1 MAPNPRRAVSTTASE
16 HLVVDES
23 RVPPALA
30 VLVAAVLYATLPPKY
45 VSGGTSFF
53 SAARFVLPVLEI
65 LLLIP
70 LVLIAPRLRQ
80 GLHLLERLWR
90 RRAVLGLV
98 GLISL
103 GNAASVVILVHL
115 IITGRH
121 TNGHELVRASINI
134 WWTNVIVFGLWFWLL
149 DGGGPLRRTQSRDR
163 RDRDF
168 LFPQQETPEI
178 GSPGWRP
185 RFVDYLYTSYTNAAA
200 FSPTDTMP
208 LTQWAK
214 LLMLVESAA
223 SLLTLLMV
231 AARAVNILS

>member
-1 MAPNPRRAVSTTASE
+1 VSATASE
-16 HLVVDES
+16 QLVFDES

-30 VLVAAVLYATLPPKY
+30 VLVAAALYATLPQKY
-45 VSGGTSFF
+45 ISGSTSVLG
-53 SAARFVLPVLEI
+53 AARYVLPILEI
-65 LLLIP
+65 LVLIP
-70 LVLIAPRLRQ
+70 LVLIAPKLRP
-80 GLHLLERLWR
+80 GLHLIERLWR
-90 RRAVLGLV
+90 RRAILGLV

-103 GNAASVVILVHL
+103 GNATSVVILVHF

-121 TNGHELVRASINI
+121 VDGHELVRASINI

-149 DGGGPLRRTQSRDR
+149 DGGGPMQRRRSGDPRT
-163 RDRDF
+163 RDF

-178 GSPGWRP
+178 AAAGWRP

-231 AARAVNILS
+231 AARAVNILSS

>member
-1 MAPNPRRAVSTTASE
+1 VSATASE

-23 RVPPALA
+23 RVPPAMA
-30 VLVAAVLYATLPPKY
+30 VLVAAVLYATLPQKY
-45 VSGGTSFF
+45 VSGSTSFF
-53 SAARFVLPVLEI
+53 SAARFVLPTLEI
-65 LLLIP
+65 LLLVP
-70 LVLIAPRLRQ
+70 LVLIAPRLRA
-80 GLHLLERLWR
+80 GLQLFERLWH

-103 GNAASVVILVHL
+103 GNGASVVILVHL

-121 TNGHELVRASINI
+121 VDGHELVRASINI

-149 DGGGPLRRTQSRDR
+149 DGGGPSRRRDSADR

-178 GSPGWRP
+178 GAPGWRP

-231 AARAVNILS
+231 AARAVNILA

>member
-1 MAPNPRRAVSTTASE
+1 MSATASE
-16 HLVVDES
+16 HLVADES

-30 VLVAAVLYATLPPKY
+30 VLVAAVLYATLPPRY
-45 VSGGTSFF
+45 VSGSTSFF
-53 SAARFVLPVLEI
+53 SALRFALPALEI
-65 LLLIP
+65 ILLMP
-70 LVLIAPRLRQ
+70 LVLIAPRLRP
-80 GLHLLERLWR
+80 GLHLIERLWR

-103 GNAASVVILVHL
+103 ANAASVVILVHL

-121 TNGHELVRASINI
+121 VNGHELVRASIDI

-149 DGGGPLRRTQSRDR
+149 DGGGPTRRRDSKGR

-168 LFPQQETPEI
+168 LFPQLETPEI
-178 GSPGWRP
+178 AAPGWRP

-231 AARAVNILS
+231 AARAVNILA

>member
-1 MAPNPRRAVSTTASE
+1 MTATTSE

-23 RVPPALA
+23 RAPPALA
-30 VLVAAVLYATLPPKY
+30 VLVAAVLYATLPQTY
-45 VSGGTSFF
+45 VSGSTSFF
-53 SAARFVLPVLEI
+53 DAARFVLPALEI
-65 LLLIP
+65 LLLVP
-70 LVLIAPRLRQ
+70 LVLIAPRLRAS
-80 GLHLLERLWR
+80 LKLIERLWQ
-90 RRAVLGLV
+90 RRAILGLV

-103 GNAASVVILVHL
+103 GNGISIVILVHL

-121 TNGHELVRASINI
+121 VDGHELVRASINI
-134 WWTNVIVFGLWFWLL
+134 WWTNVIVFGLWYWLL
-149 DGGGPLRRTQSRDR
+149 DGGGPMSRRDSHDR

-178 GSPGWRP
+178 AAPGWRP
-185 RFVDYLYTSYTNAAA
+185 RFLDYLYISYTNAAA